1 MSMNKN
7 AGTESFI
14 PVRNILNNMIQL
26 DNGENVVGVKIYPKN
41 IFIMDENEQFN
52 VIDRMKDMYNT
63 FDFEF
68 WLVIT
73 DRQVDIASYIAQ
85 LQLEYNKNQNPMIR
99 KLINQDLNKAQQFV
113 DNVSDVEFYIL
124 FKEKN
129 IDLIQKKIRLIIGGL
144 SNAGLASSQANN
156 DDLRSI
162 LDSFLNDGKK
172 FEFGTVC
179 V

>member
-1 MSMNKN
+1 
-7 AGTESFI
+7 
-14 PVRNILNNMIQL
+14 
-26 DNGENVVGVKIYPKN
+26 
-41 IFIMDENEQFN
+41 
-52 VIDRMKDMYNT
+52 MYNT